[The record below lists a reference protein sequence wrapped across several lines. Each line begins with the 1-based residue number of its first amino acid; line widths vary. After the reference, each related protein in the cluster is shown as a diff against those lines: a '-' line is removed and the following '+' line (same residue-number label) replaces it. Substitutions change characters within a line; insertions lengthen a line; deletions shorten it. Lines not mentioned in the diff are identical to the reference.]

1 MLREFTRATPDMT
14 HDRRAFLSSLGAA
27 AVSLAYGCNP
37 FNGSRPEPAERPK
50 RTRLGI
56 QLYTLRS
63 VASANLG
70 GTLAQLAAIGY
81 TEIELAGFYN
91 HSASEVRALLD
102 QYGLSAPSAHI
113 DIAQIEGAAA
123 DATFRDA
130 KTIGLE
136 WITVP
141 SLPRGKRDTVDD
153 WKRVAQE
160 FNAVAKETRAAG
172 FRFAYHNH
180 NAEFQKVGTVVPL
193 EILLAETD
201 PMLVSFEMDVYW
213 VVNGGGDPVDLLTRY
228 PGRFKMLHLKDSMGA
243 PAHKMADVGSGT
255 IDFKAILAHAKGIEH
270 YFVERDDPTDAL
282 ASAKASYA
290 YLSGVLS
297 S

>member
-1 MLREFTRATPDMT
+1 MP
-14 HDRRAFLSSLGAA
+14 HDRRAFLSTLGAA
-27 AVSLAYGCNP
+27 AVSLATGCTP
-37 FNGSRPEPAERPK
+37 FAPPTSAARPK

-63 VASANLG
+63 VAGTNLG
-70 GTLAQLAAIGY
+70 GTLAQVAAIGY
-81 TEIELAGFYN
+81 TEVELAGLYN
-91 HSASEVRALLD
+91 HPASDVRGLLD
-102 QYGLSAPSAHI
+102 QYGLTAPSAHI
-113 DIAQIEGAAA
+113 DIAQIEGSAA

-130 KTIGLE
+130 KTLGLE

-153 WKRVAQE
+153 WKHVAQE

-180 NAEFQKVGTVVPL
+180 NAEFRKIGTTLPL

-213 VVNGGGDPVDLLTRY
+213 VVNGGGDPLDLLARY

-243 PAHKMADVGSGT
+243 PDHKMADVGSGT
-255 IDFKAILAHAKGIEH
+255 IDFKAILAQAKGIEH

-290 YLSGVLS
+290 YLSRVLS

>member
-1 MLREFTRATPDMT
+1 MT

-37 FNGSRPEPAERPK
+37 FSPRPAPADRPK

-81 TEIELAGFYN
+81 TEIEFAGFYD
-91 HSASEVRALLD
+91 HPASEVRALLD
-102 QYGLSAPSAHI
+102 QYGLAAPSAHI
-113 DIAQIEGAAA
+113 DIGQMEGAAA

-130 KTIGLE
+130 KTVGLQ

-153 WKRVAQE
+153 WKRVAEQ
-160 FNAVAKETRAAG
+160 FNGVAKETRAAG

-180 NAEFQKVGTVVPL
+180 NTEFRKIGSVVPL
-193 EILLAETD
+193 EVLLAETD

-228 PGRFKMLHLKDSMGA
+228 PGRFKLLHLKDSMGA
-243 PAHKMADVGSGT
+243 PQHKMADVGSGT
-255 IDFKAILAHAKGIEH
+255 IDFRAILAHAPAVEH
-270 YFVERDDPTDAL
+270 YFVERDDPTDPM
-282 ASAKASYA
+282 ASARASHD
-290 YLSGVLS
+290 YLSKLLS

>member
-1 MLREFTRATPDMT
+1 MP
-14 HDRRAFLSSLGAA
+14 HDRRAFLSTLGAA
-27 AVSLAYGCNP
+27 AVSLAYGCTP
-37 FNGSRPEPAERPK
+37 FAPPTTAARPK

-63 VASANLG
+63 VAGANLG

-81 TEIELAGFYN
+81 TEVELAGLYN
-91 HSASEVRALLD
+91 HPASDVRGLLD
-102 QYGLSAPSAHI
+102 QYGLTAPSAHI
-113 DIAQIEGAAA
+113 DIAQIEGSAA

-130 KTIGLE
+130 KTLGLE

-153 WKRVAQE
+153 WKQVAQQ

-180 NAEFQKVGTVVPL
+180 NAEFRKVGTTVPL

-213 VVNGGGDPVDLLTRY
+213 VVNGGGDPIDLLTKY

-243 PAHKMADVGSGT
+243 PDHKMADVGSGT
-255 IDFKAILAHAKGIEH
+255 IDFKAILARAQGIEH

>member
-1 MLREFTRATPDMT
+1 MA
-14 HDRRAFLSSLGAA
+14 HDRRAFLSTLGAA
-27 AVSLAYGCNP
+27 AVSLAYGCTP
-37 FNGSRPEPAERPK
+37 FSPASAARPK

-56 QLYTLRS
+56 QLYTLRTP
-63 VASANLG
+63 AAANLD

-81 TEIELAGFYN
+81 NEVELAGLYN
-91 HSASEVRALLD
+91 HSAADVRGLLD
-102 QYGLSAPSAHI
+102 QYGLAAPSAHI
-113 DIAQIEGAAA
+113 DIAQIEGSAA

-130 KTIGLE
+130 KTLGLE

-160 FNAVAKETRAAG
+160 FNFVAKETRAAG

-180 NAEFQKVGTVVPL
+180 NTEFRKVGTTLPL

-201 PMLVSFEMDVYW
+201 PSLVSFEMDVYW
-213 VVNGGGDPVDLLTRY
+213 VVNGGGDPLDLLARH

-243 PAHKMADVGSGT
+243 PEHKMADVGSGT
-255 IDFKAILAHAKGIEH
+255 IDFKTLLAQAKGIEH

-290 YLSGVLS
+290 YLSGVMS
-297 S
+297 P